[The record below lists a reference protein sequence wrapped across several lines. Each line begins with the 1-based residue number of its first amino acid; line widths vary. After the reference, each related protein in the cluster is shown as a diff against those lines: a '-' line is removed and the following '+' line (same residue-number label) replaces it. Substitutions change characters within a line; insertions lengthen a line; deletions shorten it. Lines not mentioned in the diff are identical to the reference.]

1 MLCFKNLRISTQNSI
16 IFLFGRS
23 LIFFH
28 RYIWLVRNNQQRLY
42 SQQKFTFVFSTRCNT
57 IHVYASCIIINRFI
71 KLHNIEVISIINWSL
86 PLSQWKIMLTS
97 IDQKKNGKKKFAKTK
112 TNLIKLKVR
121 SLIAKDRVYHL
132 AKLLAYTSRR
142 KWLIDANS
150 IKTTSCFLHTESQ
163 ASAKMI
169 QILPVNK
176 ITIRRFIHELPNISI
191 LHIYV
196 EVVVYGLNW
205 KWNKL
210 MIWIPESWISNG

>member
-1 MLCFKNLRISTQNSI
+1 MIASFVSMKNYVNE
-16 IFLFGRS
+16 
-23 LIFFH
+23 
-28 RYIWLVRNNQQRLY
+28 YWP
-42 SQQKFTFVFSTRCNT
+42 
-57 IHVYASCIIINRFI
+57 
-71 KLHNIEVISIINWSL
+71 E
-86 PLSQWKIMLTS
+86 
-97 IDQKKNGKKKFAKTK
+97 KNGKKKFAKTK

-150 IKTTSCFLHTESQ
+150 IKIPSCFLHTESQ

-196 EVVVYGLNW
+196 EVVVYGLYR

-210 MIWIPESWISNG
+210 MIWIPESWISNGYKSRNIIYIWK